1 MPLALEMNA
10 HEVDLSRIVGDVFRT
25 MLGTDAYPLF
35 ELEDTGADS
44 LTASVQFVGEWHGAL
59 LLQCGARQAAAFTRA
74 LMPEPQPA
82 YSDEDVRDALGEVI
96 NMVGGN
102 LKSILLPGVVLSM
115 PSVVH
120 GSDYAL
126 HICRSNAVK
135 TVNFA
140 SDLGTFSVSLV
151 QVLRDDLGTE
161 DSHRRIV
168 TK

>member
-1 MPLALEMNA
+1 MPLAFEIDA
-10 HEVDLSRIVGDVFRT
+10 YQIDLSRIVDDVFRA
-25 MLGTDAYPLF
+25 MLGTDAYPLT
-35 ELEDTGADS
+35 ESEDAGADS
-44 LTASVQFVGEWHGAL
+44 LTAAVQFAGEWHGAL

-74 LMPEPQPA
+74 LMPESQPA
-82 YSDEDVRDALGEVI
+82 HNDEDVRDALGEVV

-135 TVNFA
+135 TVNFT

-151 QVLRDDLGTE
+151 QVLRDDPGAE
-161 DSHRRIV
+161 GSHKRIV
-168 TK
+168 KN